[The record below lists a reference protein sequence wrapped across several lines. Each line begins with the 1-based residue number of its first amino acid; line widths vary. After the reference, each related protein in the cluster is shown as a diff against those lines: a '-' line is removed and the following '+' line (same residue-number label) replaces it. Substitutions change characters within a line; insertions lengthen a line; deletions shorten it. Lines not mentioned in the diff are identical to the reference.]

1 MYRVTASQIS
11 LGARSFTQ
19 RWATFDYV
27 LLLATLAA
35 CAFGV
40 VMVYSATNG
49 LVPATISW
57 DNTAARHL
65 FYAVLGVALMLLLTR
80 VEYHMLAS
88 FVWPLYGGTVGL
100 LALTSFL
107 GHTAGG
113 ATRWI
118 KIGDLPIQPSEIAKL
133 VLALTLAKYL
143 SDNQK
148 RTNKLSV
155 YLGSIVIAALPIG
168 LIFTQPDLTTA
179 VVCCCIWLAMV
190 AAARLRWTFLAG
202 TAVLGAAAGWAG
214 WTYLLQ
220 TNAQKFQYMQD
231 RLLIFLNPERD
242 LYGQG
247 YNILQARISI
257 GAGGLFGKGFL
268 AGTQSQLHFLK
279 VQYADFIF
287 SVVAEEFGLLGAVAL
302 VALLYVIV
310 LRYLAVALRAPDTY
324 GMLIAVGLAAWL
336 AMHIFVNVA
345 MNLSLMPVAGIPLP
359 FISYGGSQMLSLLIA
374 QGLLQSIAVRSRK
387 VRFE

>member
-11 LGARSFTQ
+11 LGARSFTRQ
-19 RWATFDYV
+19 WATFDFV
-27 LLLATLAA
+27 LLLATVAA
-35 CAFGV
+35 CGFGV
-40 VMVYSATNG
+40 AMVYSATHG
-49 LVPATISW
+49 LVPDRITW
-57 DNTAARHL
+57 DNTAVRHT
-65 FYAVLGVALMLLLTR
+65 FYALVGFSLMLLLTR

-88 FVWPLYGGTVGL
+88 FVWPLYAGTIGL
-100 LALTSFL
+100 LGITTLL
-107 GHTAGG
+107 GHTSGG
-113 ATRWI
+113 ATRWLNL
-118 KIGDLPIQPSEIAKL
+118 GFLPIQPSEMTKL

-143 SDNQK
+143 SDNEK
-148 RTNKLSV
+148 RADRLSV
-155 YLGSIVIAALPIG
+155 YLGSLVIAGVPMA
-168 LIFTQPDLTTA
+168 LIFSQPDLTTA
-179 VVCCCIWLAMV
+179 AVCGCIWLAMV
-190 AAARLRWTFLAG
+190 VAARLRCIFLAATG
-202 TAVLGAAAGWAG
+202 LLGAVGGWAG
-214 WTYLLQ
+214 WNYLVRTNLQ
-220 TNAQKFQYMQD
+220 TFQYMAD
-231 RLLIFLNPERD
+231 RLLIFLHPESD

-287 SVVAEEFGLLGAVAL
+287 SVVAEEFGLVGALAL

-310 LRYLAVALRAPDTY
+310 LRYLYIGLHAPDTY

-336 AMHIFVNVA
+336 GMHIFINVG

-374 QGLLQSIAVRSRK
+374 QGLLQSIALRSRK